1 MLEGILY
8 RADGDYIN
16 WNQRE
21 KDCSLENALY
31 LTDDKNHYY
40 KISPFIYM
48 EGERIYTF
56 RCIDELLLGKFKYN
70 RLFETETITKEWNEF
85 KNIQISEDG
94 FKKISL
100 NGTIINKFEN
110 NYSSFQYIETQS
122 IQKKIEDF
130 INNQSCVY
138 ATLWG
143 HGGVGKTAAVQNFC
157 EKLETDSERK
167 FDYILFVSAKD
178 RLYDSYTGTI
188 KPIQDNATFV
198 TIIKN
203 LNRLIRNEEA
213 FDMQSMR

>member
-1 MLEGILY
+1 M
-8 RADGDYIN
+8 
-16 WNQRE
+16 
-21 KDCSLENALY
+21 
-31 LTDDKNHYY
+31 
-40 KISPFIYM
+40 
-48 EGERIYTF
+48 
-56 RCIDELLLGKFKYN
+56 
-70 RLFETETITKEWNEF
+70 
-85 KNIQISEDG
+85 
-94 FKKISL
+94 